1 MNQEQLEKFKKVKQH
16 LSVQQASIAKILKD
30 GKLPLPED
38 VAAFVNTSQEM
49 ARLGDPRWSAAMTRY
64 TDQLVHLEKAMVA
77 DNPENIRQAFNVL
90 NDHKLN
96 CHKEFRTDH

>member
-1 MNQEQLEKFKKVKQH
+1 MEPLQADQFKEVKQR

-49 ARLGDPRWSAAMTRY
+49 ARLGDPKWSAAMARY
-64 TDQLVHLEKAMVA
+64 TDQLVHLEQAMVA
-77 DNPENIRQAFNVL
+77 DNPEDIRQAFNVL

-96 CHKEFRTDH
+96 CHKEFRADH